1 MSERE
6 EKRFI
11 ARLRRYD
18 ERAHSE
24 LAARFGSDVQRRAYH
39 MLRDHHEAEDIAQ
52 EVFVTAFKKIA
63 QFREEGSLK
72 GWLLTITSNMARD
85 RIKYLKLRGRGYTE
99 QIDGEE
105 GRSVAGTSDVHAQA
119 VSREK
124 VQRLV
129 RALAHLPPEF
139 REVLVLQ
146 FSEGLS
152 YDEIA
157 ARVRVPVGTVR
168 SRIARARIKIH
179 ELMKEEVGGDERT

>member
-11 ARLRRYD
+11 ARLRRHD
-18 ERAHSE
+18 EKAHSE
-24 LAARFGSDVQRRAYH
+24 LAARFGGEVQRRAYR

-63 QFREEGSLK
+63 QFREEGALK

-105 GRSVAGTSDVHAQA
+105 GRSVAGASDVHAQA

-124 VQRLV
+124 VRRLT
-129 RALAHLPPEF
+129 RSLAQLPPEF

-157 ARVRVPVGTVR
+157 ERVSVPVGTVR
-168 SRIARARIKIH
+168 SRISRARARIH
-179 ELMKEEVGGDERT
+179 ELMREEGGGDERS